1 MKKITYQLTEIEQ
14 VAQQIL
20 PLLQHKIVLFQGSM
34 GMGKTTLVKALVK
47 ALKID
52 DAVSSPTFSLVNEYR
67 SLADVVFHFDFYRIK
82 NEEEALDIGVEEYM
96 YSGNWCFIEWSEKI
110 VSLLPNNITEIIIT
124 SIDSHTRD
132 LTIVNSENF

>member
-14 VAQQIL
+14 VARQIL
-20 PLLQHKIVLFQGSM
+20 PLLHHKIVLFQGSM

-67 SLADVVFHFDFYRIK
+67 SLTDVVFHFDFYRIK